1 MKCKRQMKKI
11 KHILT
16 ILFCMAG
23 LIGLAQT
30 GKTKEEIETYKVA
43 FITKNVGLSSAE
55 AQTFWP
61 LYNDY
66 QQKKEDL
73 RQAQLKENKKANADF
88 SNLSDADIE
97 KLIDNQVMNEQKE
110 VDLLKDFHKKV
121 KQVLPAKKIAKLY
134 KAEED
139 FKRELIK
146 ALKEK
151 S

>member
-1 MKCKRQMKKI
+1 MIMKKI
-11 KHILT
+11 KYLFT
-16 ILFCMAG
+16 LILFIAAS
-23 LIGLAQT
+23 ISWAQV
-30 GKTKEEIETYKVA
+30 GSTKQDIEAYKVA
-43 FITKNVGLSSAE
+43 FITKQIGLTSSE
-55 AQTFWP
+55 AQVFWP

-73 RQAQLKENKKANADF
+73 RQLQLKEKKKANADF
-88 SNLSDADIE
+88 SNLSDADVE
-97 KLIDNQVMNEQKE
+97 KLIDGQVVSEQKE

-121 KQVLPAKKIAKLY
+121 KAVLPVKKVAKLY

-146 ALKEK
+146 LLKEK

>member
-1 MKCKRQMKKI
+1 MKKL
-11 KHILT
+11 KYLFIL
-16 ILFCMAG
+16 LFCIPAYTG
-23 LIGLAQT
+23 IAQT
-30 GKTKEEIETYKVA
+30 GKTKQDIEAYKVA
-43 FITKNVGLSSAE
+43 FITKQVELTPAE

-73 RQAQLKENKKANADF
+73 RQLQLKENKKANADF
-88 SNLSDADIE
+88 SNLSDTEIE
-97 KLIDNQVMNEQKE
+97 KLIDNQVINEQKE
-110 VDLLKDFHKKV
+110 VDLLKDFHKKA
-121 KQVLPAKKIAKLY
+121 KAVLPAKKVAKLY

-146 ALKEK
+146 LLKEK